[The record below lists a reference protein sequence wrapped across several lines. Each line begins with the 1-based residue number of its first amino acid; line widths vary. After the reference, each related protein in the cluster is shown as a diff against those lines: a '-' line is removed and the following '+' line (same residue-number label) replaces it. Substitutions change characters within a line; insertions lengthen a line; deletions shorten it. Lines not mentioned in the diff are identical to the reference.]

1 MRRPFKNL
9 EDKGNFE
16 DKKEIFSEDYF
27 YGRINSNYYDYDI
40 YDRDQRW
47 AFILRRIK
55 AMNCRGKIL
64 DIGCAFGFFLKRTA
78 SIFDG
83 IHGIDISEFAIKKAK
98 EQIPSAELLVLD
110 IEVDSIPYSDNYF
123 DVITAFDVLEHTQS
137 VDKSVSGIVPKL
149 KKGGYLIVS
158 LPLKDIWGAK
168 IFSFFDKDISHIDI
182 PTKKQMFNIV
192 EKNGLKVIEK
202 HFFFS
207 GLSCRIPFLPF
218 GMELYLQK
226 K

>member
-1 MRRPFKNL
+1 MRRSFKNS
-9 EDKGNFE
+9 ENKENFE
-16 DKKEIFSEDYF
+16 NKKEIFSEDYF

-55 AMNCRGKIL
+55 TMNCRGKIL
-64 DIGCAFGFFLKRTA
+64 DIGCAFGFFLKRTVPM
-78 SIFDG
+78 FDG

-98 EQIPSAELLVLD
+98 QQIPSAELLVLD
-110 IEVDSIPYSDNYF
+110 IEVDSMPYPDNYF

-137 VDKSVSGIVPKL
+137 VDNSVNRIVPKL
-149 KKGGYLIVS
+149 KEEGYLIVS

-168 IFSFFDKDISHIDI
+168 VFSFFDRDITHFSV
-182 PTKKQMFNIV
+182 PTKREMFNII
-192 EKNGLKVIEK
+192 EKNNLQVIEQ

-207 GLSCRIPFLPF
+207 GLSYRIPFLPF
-218 GMELYLQK
+218 GIELYLQK